1 MHEEFRLSRALTLR
15 YVIGLALVACLA
27 TAAWVSLHLVI
38 SAQADTAAIV
48 NVSGRQRMLS
58 QRTALLSLQLVK
70 SSPEERLALRER
82 LRKTVE
88 LMQRSHRGLIQ
99 GDPEM
104 KLPARMSE
112 AVRALYFDGQPP
124 LHQQVTDYLDAAGM
138 LLTAADPPLTT
149 DHPALRHI
157 LTVGPNELLTAL
169 DGVVSQYQLEG
180 EAAVS
185 RLLHIETG
193 VWLLTLLLLVLEV
206 ALIFRPF
213 SLRLRALIG
222 ALHDTQRRLEQH
234 LDTLEDQ
241 VAERTRELRDY
252 RDHLEEMVTQRT
264 FELDRARRV
273 AEAASAAKSQFVAN
287 MSHEIRTPMNAVLG
301 LLGLLADTQLDAE
314 QVGYVRKIR
323 QAATALLRI
332 LNDILDLTKLDADAL
347 QIEQRPFLLD
357 ALLRLSVDLF
367 SASAQAKGIGLEI
380 EPSPLLSRAF
390 RGDALRLGQVLN
402 NLVGNAVKFTDR
414 GSVRLSVRVLD
425 EPDEETGAAD
435 EAGGQRFCFAVRDS
449 GIGLNPEQAARLF
462 QPFSQADET
471 NTRRYGGTGLGLAIS
486 KRLVELMGGEIGVDS
501 SEGEGSTF
509 WFSLRL
515 DPAAPEERLD
525 LKAAAEAP
533 VESPFQRTLPLRGA
547 EILLVEDNPTNQEV
561 ALAILRKMGLQ
572 VEVANHGREALDKLR
587 ARRFDLVLMDLH
599 MPVMDG
605 LEATA
610 AIRSEDWG
618 RVLPI
623 IAMTAAAFPEDRQRV
638 LDAGMND
645 YLCKP
650 VDPRQLAE
658 ALLCWLPERALTK
671 PAVVGPGAAEPALIP
686 AATPTSPRAT
696 APVLTPAAAPTP
708 ARSEALAGTPAAT
721 HPAQPEALL
730 VPAEALHIPGFDLAA
745 TRQRLGDD
753 PELLVSILRHFQHDL
768 TDWPAQFDRARVM
781 AEPKEAVR
789 LAHGLKGA
797 AANVGA
803 TRVRATAVALE
814 AALKEG
820 AAPERVDALL
830 ADGLDALRDA
840 QAALQ
845 AALPPAPAAATAGAI
860 DLAAARADLAEL
872 EHLLRGHRLIR
883 EPLLARL
890 RDHLGNQAATAE
902 LDPLVAQIQAF
913 DFHQA
918 LNTLKRLEEKLS
930 P

>member
-435 EAGGQRFCFAVRDS
+435 EAGGQRLCFAVRDS